1 MKFLRHP
8 FKAMGTPCE
17 LHLYAPRLSQA
28 RRAVTLALADVQRLE
43 ARYSRYRED
52 SLLSAINR
60 EARRGG
66 ALEVDEETAHLL
78 DYARTCHE
86 LSDGLFDITSGLLR
100 EAWNFHGDTLP
111 SPERL
116 AALLVRVGWEK
127 LHWERPRLAFTQSGM
142 ELDMGGIVKEYAA
155 DRAAARCQSVGI
167 AHGMVNLGGDIRI
180 LGPHPDGSPWRVGIR
195 HPRRPD
201 ALLQSVPI
209 TQGALASSGDYE
221 RCIQIDGVRY
231 GHILNPRTG
240 WPVRHM
246 AAVTVLAPLCVLAG
260 SACTIGMLKEEAGPQ
275 WLASLG
281 LEHLWVDVE
290 GRVGG
295 SPHLLPEVPGVTR

>member
-1 MKFLRHP
+1 MKLLRHP

-17 LHLYAPRLSQA
+17 LQVYAPRLAQA
-28 RRAVTLALADVQRLE
+28 RRAVALALADVQRLE

-52 SLLSAINR
+52 SLLTAINR

-66 ALEVDEETAHLL
+66 QVQVDEETAHLL

-100 EAWNFHGDTLP
+100 EAWNFHSGALP
-111 SPERL
+111 SPECL
-116 AALLVRVGWEK
+116 AALLERVGWEK
-127 LHWERPRLAFTQSGM
+127 LRWERPRLAFTQPGM
-142 ELDMGGIVKEYAA
+142 ELDLGGIVKEYAA
-155 DRAAARCQSVGI
+155 DRAAALCQSAGI
-167 AHGMVNLGGDIRI
+167 THGMVNLGGDIRI

-201 ALLQSVPI
+201 ALLQSVALSE
-209 TQGALASSGDYE
+209 GALASSGDYE

-231 GHILNPRTG
+231 GHILNPHTG

-246 AAVTVLAPLCVLAG
+246 AAVTVIAPLCVLAG
-260 SACTIGMLKEEAGPQ
+260 SACTIGMLKEEAGPK

-281 LEHLWVDVE
+281 LDHLWVDVA

-295 SPHLLPEVPGVTR
+295 SPHLLPG

>member
-1 MKFLRHP
+1 VKLLRHP

-17 LHLYAPRLSQA
+17 LQVYAPRLAQA
-28 RRAVTLALADVQRLE
+28 RRAVALALADVQRLE

-52 SLLSAINR
+52 SLLTAINR

-66 ALEVDEETAHLL
+66 QVQVDEETAHLL

-100 EAWNFHGDTLP
+100 EAWNFHSGALP

-116 AALLVRVGWEK
+116 AALLERVGWEK
-127 LHWERPRLAFTQSGM
+127 LRWERPRLAFTQPGM
-142 ELDMGGIVKEYAA
+142 ELDLGGIVKEYAA
-155 DRAAARCQSVGI
+155 DRAAALCQSAGI
-167 AHGMVNLGGDIRI
+167 THGMVNLGGDIRI

-201 ALLQSVPI
+201 ALLQSVALSE
-209 TQGALASSGDYE
+209 GALASSGDYE

-246 AAVTVLAPLCVLAG
+246 AAVTVIAPLCVLAG
-260 SACTIGMLKEEAGPQ
+260 SACTIGMLKEEAGPK

-281 LEHLWVDVE
+281 LDHLWVDVA

-295 SPHLLPEVPGVTR
+295 SPHLLPG

>member
-1 MKFLRHP
+1 MKLLRHS

-17 LHLYAPRLSQA
+17 LQVYAPRLSAA
-28 RRAVTLALADVQRLE
+28 RRAVALALADVQRLE
-43 ARYSRYRED
+43 ARYSRYRDD

-60 EARRGG
+60 EALRGG
-66 ALEVDEETAHLL
+66 QLQVDEETAHLL
-78 DYARTCHE
+78 DYARTCHA

-100 EAWNFHGDTLP
+100 QAWNFQGGELP
-111 SPERL
+111 SAERL
-116 AALLVRVGWEK
+116 ATLLERVGWEK
-127 LHWERPRLAFTQSGM
+127 LRWERPLLAFSQPGM

-155 DRAAARCQSVGI
+155 DRAAALCQSAGI

-180 LGPHPDGSPWRVGIR
+180 LGPHPDGAPWRVGIR

-201 ALLQSVPI
+201 ALLQSVALSE
-209 TQGALASSGDYE
+209 GALASSGDYE

-246 AAVTVLAPLCVLAG
+246 AAVTVIAPLCVLAG

-281 LEHLWVDVE
+281 LDHLWVDAA

-295 SPHLLPEVPGVTR
+295 SPRLLPVEPGVER

>member
-1 MKFLRHP
+1 MKLLRHP

-17 LHLYAPRLSQA
+17 LQVYAPRLAQA
-28 RRAVTLALADVQRLE
+28 RRAVALALADVQRLE

-52 SLLSAINR
+52 SLLTAINR

-66 ALEVDEETAHLL
+66 QVQVDEETAHLL

-100 EAWNFHGDTLP
+100 EAWNFHSGALP

-116 AALLVRVGWEK
+116 AALLERVGWEK
-127 LHWERPRLAFTQSGM
+127 LRWERPRLAFTQPGM
-142 ELDMGGIVKEYAA
+142 ELDLGGIVKEYAA
-155 DRAAARCQSVGI
+155 DRAAALCQSAGI
-167 AHGMVNLGGDIRI
+167 THGMVNLGGDIRI

-201 ALLQSVPI
+201 ALLQRVALSE
-209 TQGALASSGDYE
+209 GALASSGDYE

-231 GHILNPRTG
+231 GHILNPHTG

-246 AAVTVLAPLCVLAG
+246 AAVTVIAPLCVLAG
-260 SACTIGMLKEEAGPQ
+260 SACTIGMLKEEAGPK

-281 LEHLWVDVE
+281 LDHLWVDVA

-295 SPHLLPEVPGVTR
+295 SPHLLPG

>member
-1 MKFLRHP
+1 MKLLRHP

-17 LHLYAPRLSQA
+17 LQLYAPRLSQA
-28 RRAVTLALADVQRLE
+28 RRALALAVTDVQRLE
-43 ARYSRYRED
+43 ARYSRYRDD

-60 EARRGG
+60 VALRGG
-66 ALEVDEETAHLL
+66 ALQVDEETAHLL
-78 DYARTCHE
+78 DYARTCHA

-100 EAWNFHGDTLP
+100 TAWNFQGTTLP
-111 SPERL
+111 STERL
-116 AALLVRVGWEK
+116 AGLLARVGWEK
-127 LHWERPRLAFTQSGM
+127 LRWERPLLAFTQPGM

-155 DRAAARCQSVGI
+155 DRAAALCQAEGI

-195 HPRRPD
+195 HPRRAD
-201 ALLQSVPI
+201 ELLQSVAI
-209 TQGALASSGDYE
+209 SQGALASSGDYE

-240 WPVRHM
+240 WPVRHL

-281 LEHLWVDVE
+281 LDHLWVDVA

-295 SPHLLPEVPGVTR
+295 SPHLLPVESGVTP

>member
-1 MKFLRHP
+1 MKLLRHP

-17 LHLYAPRLSQA
+17 LQVYAPRLAQA
-28 RRAVTLALADVQRLE
+28 RRAVALALADVQRLE

-52 SLLSAINR
+52 SLLTAINR

-66 ALEVDEETAHLL
+66 QVQVDEETAHLL
-78 DYARTCHE
+78 DYARTCHA

-100 EAWNFHGDTLP
+100 EAWNFHGGELP
-111 SPERL
+111 SAERL
-116 AALLVRVGWEK
+116 AALLERVGWEK
-127 LHWERPRLAFTQSGM
+127 LHWERPWLRFTCPGM
-142 ELDMGGIVKEYAA
+142 ALDMGGIVKEYAA
-155 DRAAARCQSVGI
+155 DRAAALCQSAGI
-167 AHGMVNLGGDIRI
+167 THGMVNLGGDIRI

-201 ALLQSVPI
+201 ALLQRVALSE
-209 TQGALASSGDYE
+209 GALASSGDYE

-231 GHILNPRTG
+231 GHILNPHTG

-246 AAVTVLAPLCVLAG
+246 AAVTVIAPLCVLAG
-260 SACTIGMLKEEAGPQ
+260 SACTIGMLKEEAGPK

-281 LEHLWVDVE
+281 LDHLWVDVA

-295 SPHLLPEVPGVTR
+295 SPHLLPG

>member
-1 MKFLRHP
+1 VNVLRVP

-17 LHLYAPRLSQA
+17 LQLYAPRKSLA
-28 RRAVTLALADVQRLE
+28 RKAAALAIADVQRLE

-60 EARRGG
+60 CAAVGG
-66 ALEVDEETAHLL
+66 QLAVDDETAHLL
-78 DYARTCHE
+78 DYAQTCYE

-100 EAWNFHGDTLP
+100 KAWNFREP
-111 SPERL
+111 RMPEP
-116 AALLVRVGWEK
+116 ALIASLLQCVGWEK
-127 LHWERPRLAFTQSGM
+127 LRWERPVLAFPEPGM
-142 ELDMGGIVKEYAA
+142 EIDMGGMVKEYAA
-155 DRAAARCQSVGI
+155 DRAATLCQSAGI

-195 HPRRPD
+195 HPRRQD
-201 ALLQSVPI
+201 ALLQTVELRE
-209 TQGALASSGDYE
+209 GALASSGDYE
-221 RCIQIDGVRY
+221 RCIVLDGVRY
-231 GHILNPRTG
+231 GHVLNPRTG
-240 WPVRHM
+240 WPVRHL

-260 SACTIGMLKEEAGPQ
+260 SACTIGMLKEEDGPQ

-281 LEHLWVDVE
+281 LEHLWVDVA

-295 SPHLLPEVPGVTR
+295 TPGHLPQGSGVTL

>member
-1 MKFLRHP
+1 MKLLRHP

-17 LHLYAPRLSQA
+17 LQVYAPRLAQA
-28 RRAVTLALADVQRLE
+28 RRAVALALADVQRLE

-52 SLLSAINR
+52 SLLTAINR

-66 ALEVDEETAHLL
+66 QVQVDEETAHLL

-100 EAWNFHGDTLP
+100 EAWNFHSGALP

-116 AALLVRVGWEK
+116 AALLERVGWEK
-127 LHWERPRLAFTQSGM
+127 LRWERPRLAFTQPGM
-142 ELDMGGIVKEYAA
+142 ELDLGGIVKEYAA
-155 DRAAARCQSVGI
+155 DRAAALCQSAGI
-167 AHGMVNLGGDIRI
+167 THGMVNLGGDIRI

-201 ALLQSVPI
+201 ALLQSVALSE
-209 TQGALASSGDYE
+209 GALASSGDYE

-231 GHILNPRTG
+231 GHILNPHTG

-246 AAVTVLAPLCVLAG
+246 AAVTVIAPLCVLAG
-260 SACTIGMLKEEAGPQ
+260 SACTIGMLKEEAGPK

-281 LEHLWVDVE
+281 LDHLWVDVA

-295 SPHLLPEVPGVTR
+295 SPHLLPG